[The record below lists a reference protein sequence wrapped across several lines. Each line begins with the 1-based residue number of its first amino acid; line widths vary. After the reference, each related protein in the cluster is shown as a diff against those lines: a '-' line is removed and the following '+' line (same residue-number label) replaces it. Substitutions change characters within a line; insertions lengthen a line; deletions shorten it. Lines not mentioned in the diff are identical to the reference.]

1 MSVGFAGVFL
11 FFVFFLTFN
20 HHVPWSTAAVFSQK
34 MFIFIEPSLSVTEDV
49 GLKTGQFKAKVLV
62 GDVVSLL
69 ISNVTLGNI
78 NVSALVSSSG
88 Q

>member
-1 MSVGFAGVFL
+1 MLALLGFFCL
-11 FFVFFLTFN
+11 FVLTFN
-20 HHVPWSTAAVFSQK
+20 HHAPWSTAALFSQK
-34 MFIFIEPSLSVTEDV
+34 MFIFIEPSLSLTEDV

-69 ISNVTLGNI
+69 ISHVTLGNVL
-78 NVSALVSSSG
+78 NVSVLVSSSG